1 MYISLKKFGY
11 MAIAFMLA
19 ISMGALG
26 VMASPSTASATSED
40 AGVTSFTVKV
50 DGTNI
55 NETFNKER
63 LSSTTLNG
71 KAVLN
76 TGTLPAEFR
85 KNAGSGSYPWYVMQ
99 IKDFVTLDD
108 LFAVAGASSYWRPGA
123 VLEFTVMNEV
133 NGQYVEKTYEKYTY
147 SYNDMVTQNRFYK
160 YLKEDGKFLNGL
172 DTYDAC
178 PAAIGFSRAERII
191 RSNAS
196 TTALQITS
204 SDYTTTTQFVMGI
217 DESAL
222 DSGSTNAGGNRFATS
237 ITGITIYPNGK

>member
-19 ISMGALG
+19 LSMGALG
-26 VMASPSTASATSED
+26 VMASPSTASATSEN

-50 DGTNI
+50 DGTSI
-55 NETFNKER
+55 NETFTKER

-85 KNAGSGSYPWYVMQ
+85 KNAGSGEYPWYIMQ
-99 IKDFVTLDD
+99 VKDYVTLDD

-123 VLEFTVMNEV
+123 VLEFTVMNED
-133 NGQYVEKTYEKYTY
+133 NGQYVEETYTKYTY
-147 SYNDMVTQNRFYK
+147 SYNDMATQNRFYK
-160 YLKEDGKFLNGL
+160 YLQRDGNFLNNL
-172 DTYDAC
+172 DSYDAC

-191 RSNAS
+191 SGSAA
-196 TTALQITS
+196 TTLPQIAS
-204 SDYTTTTQFVMGI
+204 SDYTTTTQFVMGL
-217 DESAL
+217 DASAL
-222 DSGSTNAGGNRFATS
+222 ASTSTNAGGNRFATS